1 MKKLI
6 SSVMLIFTLSTA
18 SLFSQNI
25 GEPTGNA
32 FLDYMHG
39 RSLFGINFGPTLY
52 AGLFDIGVGIMESA
66 FQDFVKDLA
75 GGNIGSYV
83 DTKLHHNISQT
94 TAIKKEFLDL
104 YWQYFFLNRYLQY
117 E

>member
-6 SSVMLIFTLSTA
+6 LSVMLIFTLSTA

-52 AGLFDIGVGIMESA
+52 AGLFDIGVGIMEPM
-66 FQDFVKDLA
+66 F
-75 GGNIGSYV
+75 
-83 DTKLHHNISQT
+83 
-94 TAIKKEFLDL
+94 
-104 YWQYFFLNRYLQY
+104 
-117 E
+117 